1 MIKISRLWLTVIT
14 ITFGVFLDVM
24 GALRVG
30 HFNQPLLVLSTN
42 LIFLASLL
50 LTALAFRGTRLPTWV
65 AWLNLAVTIYIPTLI
80 HSQHVG
86 NMIGDYDTW
95 YVTALAVLLGAMAV
109 REQISLAIVGALLLA
124 FQVAYFGGWDFI
136 PRSGLSGAVLLVAA
150 CIAISIGLDRSAAAI
165 AEYQKQTSNER
176 QEIMVT
182 ETAREEHQRRIDQ
195 AIKRVMPALREI
207 ADGQKLT
214 KAQRQNASRLA
225 QELDDEISGGR
236 LAVAAVKRAVNKA
249 RDRGVEVTL
258 IDEVETE
265 SDESLTDLLDIAVS
279 AIAHISVGR
288 IKLIAPKDEPYQLR
302 LTATRSGV
310 VTPDLDLKLGER

>member
-14 ITFGVFLDVM
+14 VIFGIFLDLM
-24 GALRVG
+24 GALRIE

-42 LIFLASLL
+42 LVYVACLL
-50 LTALAFRGTRLPTWV
+50 LTALAFKSTRLPTWA
-65 AWLNLAVTIYIPTLI
+65 AWLNLAVVIYIPTLI

-86 NMIGDYDTW
+86 NLIGDYDTW

-109 REQISLAIVGALLLA
+109 REQISLAVAGVLLLA
-124 FQVAYFGGWDFI
+124 FQVVYYGGWDFI
-136 PRSGLSGAVLLVAA
+136 PRSGLSGAALLVAA
-150 CIAISIGLDRSAAAI
+150 CIAISIGLDRSASAI

-176 QEIMVT
+176 QEIMIT

-265 SDESLTDLLDIAVS
+265 SDESLSELLDIAVS
-279 AIAHISVGR
+279 AISQISVGR

-302 LTATRSGV
+302 LTATRPGV